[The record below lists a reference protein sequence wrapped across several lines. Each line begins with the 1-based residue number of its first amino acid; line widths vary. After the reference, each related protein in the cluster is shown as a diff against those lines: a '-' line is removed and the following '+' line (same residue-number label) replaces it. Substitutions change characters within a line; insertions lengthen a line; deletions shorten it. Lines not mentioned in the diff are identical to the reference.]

1 VEDWLG
7 VESGCQIAGL
17 ARSYDF
23 AAWVAMPAGMA
34 DSVAGLAMRSSRDE
48 LDS

>member
-7 VESGCQIAGL
+7 ADSGWQIAGL
-17 ARSYDF
+17 ARRYDF
-23 AAWVAMPAGMA
+23 AAEVAMAVGMA
-34 DSVAGLAMRSSRDE
+34 GSDSGFAMRSSRDE